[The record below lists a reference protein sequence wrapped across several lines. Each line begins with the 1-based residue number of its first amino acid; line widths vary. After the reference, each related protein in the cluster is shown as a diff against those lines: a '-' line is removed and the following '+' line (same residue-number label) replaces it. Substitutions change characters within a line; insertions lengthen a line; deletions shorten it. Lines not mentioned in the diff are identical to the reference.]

1 MKTSELTELI
11 YPELVSDKKYS
22 DLFNDRELVEKVL
35 DGVSSCKNYTDY
47 FPSDLGFIKVA
58 KGLKHSLL
66 LDEKDYNIVNFSIQL
81 YERNN
86 SFYYA
91 LFMNNTMLN
100 KLVAIT
106 HNYKLTKAIAS
117 WNNVYVYSCINCGS
131 KIEYTE
137 DGRLVNSDNLI
148 VPCDCLKI
156 MNL

>member
-1 MKTSELTELI
+1 MKTSELVELI
-11 YPELVSDKKYS
+11 YPDLVDNKKYS
-22 DLFNDRELVEKVL
+22 DLFNDRELVAKVL
-35 DGVSSCKNYTDY
+35 DGVRSCKNYTDY

-58 KGLKHSLL
+58 RGMKHSLL
-66 LDEKDYNIVNFSIQL
+66 LDEKDFNIVNFSIQL

-106 HNYKLTKAIAS
+106 HKYKLTRAIS
-117 WNNVYVYSCINCGS
+117 GWRNILVYSCVECGS
-131 KIEYTE
+131 CIEYT
-137 DGRLVNSDNLI
+137 DNGQLLNAESLI
-148 VPCDCLKI
+148 IPCDCLKI